1 MNHISEI
8 LLDSLRTSVLVC
20 GLVIVMM
27 MLIELVNVDSKGGLF
42 SGLKTSKFGQVLLS
56 SILGIIPG
64 CMGGFASVSLYTH
77 GIISFGALV
86 AMMIVSSG
94 DEAFVMLAM
103 FPDKSLWIFAL
114 LFAIAVAV
122 GLAVD
127 ILYHP
132 ARPRDACCPGLE
144 VHKEDHEHTSGD
156 KHLSWRGVSFKR
168 AAMFVGVAL
177 FITALLSGWLE
188 CEGCK
193 ACEAGATCESGC
205 CEVGA
210 GCEAC
215 GTGACECGGHGSL
228 GDYGGGHGGHIDGLA
243 VNLLSEGWMYWVFG
257 VLSLAVLAVLIFGSD
272 HFVNEHLWN
281 HIVKKHVPSVFLWT
295 FGVLVATG
303 LLLHHCDIASWIS
316 SNTALM
322 ILLAALIGMIP
333 ESGPHLIF
341 VTLFASGVLP
351 VEVLLTSCISQDG
364 HSSLPLLAESKKDF
378 LKAKGINF
386 LVAVVVGFVAMLF

>member
-193 ACEAGATCESGC
+193 ACEC
-205 CEVGA
+205 
-210 GCEAC
+210 
-215 GTGACECGGHGSL
+215 
-228 GDYGGGHGGHIDGLA
+228 GGHGGHIDGLA
-243 VNLLSEGWMYWVFG
+243 VNLLSEEWMYWVFG

-378 LKAKGINF
+378 LKAKVINF

>member
-1 MNHISEI
+1 MEIFSEI

-20 GLVIVMM
+20 GLVVVMM

-56 SILGIIPG
+56 ATLGVIPG

-103 FPDKSLWIFAL
+103 FPEKSMWIFAL
-114 LFAIAVAV
+114 LFAIAVVV
-122 GLAVD
+122 GVVVD
-127 ILYHP
+127 LLYHP
-132 ARPRDACCPGLE
+132 KRPCASCCEGLE
-144 VHKEDHEHTSGD
+144 VHKEDHEHSGH
-156 KHLSWRGVSFKR
+156 KRHFNWRRVVMFAGVSL
-168 AAMFVGVAL
+168 FVVAL
-177 FITALLSGWLE
+177 LAGWLE
-188 CEGCK
+188 CAGCK
-193 ACEAGATCESGC
+193 ACEACHAE
-205 CEVGA
+205 
-210 GCEAC
+210 
-215 GTGACECGGHGSL
+215 GACAECDALSA
-228 GDYGGGHGGHIDGLA
+228 GGHGGLA
-243 VNLLSEGWMYWVFG
+243 INLLSEEWMYWMFG

-272 HFVNEHLWN
+272 HFVDEHLWS

-295 FGVLVATG
+295 FGVLVFTG
-303 LLLHHCDIASWIS
+303 VLLHYCDIASWIS
-316 SNTALM
+316 SNVALM
-322 ILLAALIGMIP
+322 IILAALIGIIP

-378 LKAKGINF
+378 LKAKAINF
-386 LVAVVVGFVAMLF
+386 LVAVAVGFIVMLF